1 MGESCVGAHPRPH
14 RFPACLAPGSPVCR
28 WLYKEAVVQQVQEL
42 PEGGAAHVTVVITQ
56 AAYGRFQKLF
66 PTDITSDP
74 HTD

>member
-1 MGESCVGAHPRPH
+1 MGGRPAPAPLSSMSGA
-14 RFPACLAPGSPVCR
+14 GSPVSCR
-28 WLYKEAVVQQVQEL
+28 WLYNEAVVQQVQEL